1 MSTTSTDGGQQLSQE
16 QILDSL
22 RFLTADY
29 CPKATWTVGGA
40 FRYDEHLLPLITF
53 FATNIGVRSIDNVA
67 GAPPCPWT
75 LDYFVQ
81 RRPFPIGKFCDLLE
95 TYARNNVGVRL
106 VFDNPFVDAADLDDP
121 FCAMMIKEFYAR
133 DRVRKNR
140 IVAASDAVA
149 DKIHALCPRI
159 PVDCHY
165 NRLIAETA
173 PRDAAL
179 YNNLLA
185 RYKRVCLHPADA
197 ANTELLAG
205 ITEPQRLD
213 VVLNDP
219 SLRANTRRRE
229 HLQLLADMRRR
240 PYDTTLMAR
249 RAELVNAME
258 GNRFSP
264 AALAQ
269 KAACTLTRTEAQQLH
284 DADVRSF
291 IIQAQHFRNENTLL
305 WDIFQC
311 MFSYS
316 PENIN
321 KHALIASSAMAE
333 YGKPKGNLPS
343 GLKQFA
349 FSQYE

>member
-1 MSTTSTDGGQQLSQE
+1 MSTNSPNSGQELSQQ

-29 CPKATWTVGGA
+29 CPNAEWTVGGA
-40 FRYDEHLLPLITF
+40 FRYDEHLLPLITY
-53 FATNIGVRSIDNVA
+53 FATNLGVRTIANVA
-67 GAPPCPWT
+67 GTPPCPWT

-81 RRPFPIGKFCDLLE
+81 RRPFPLSKFCDLLE
-95 TYARNNVGVRL
+95 TYARNNIGVRL

-140 IVAASDAVA
+140 IVVASDAVA
-149 DKIHALCPRI
+149 EKIHALCPRI

-165 NRLIAETA
+165 NRLIAEQG

-179 YNNLLA
+179 YNALLE

-219 SLRANTRRRE
+219 NLRTNPRRRE
-229 HLQLLADMRRR
+229 YLQMLADMRRR

-249 RAELVNAME
+249 RAELVNAMD

-269 KAACTLTRTEAQQLH
+269 KAACTLTRREAQALH
-284 DADVRSF
+284 DAGIRSF
-291 IIQAQHFRNENTLL
+291 IIQSQHFRNENTLL

-316 PENIN
+316 PELIN